1 MFDESDLTEP
11 VIRVLTEKQLQQLKE
26 RKLVEESDF
35 ELTRQLF
42 MSVEEKT
49 DKSTQIK
56 SNKIKNNKKENHT
69 KIILDKQQ
77 NT

>member
-11 VIRVLTEKQLQQLKE
+11 VIRVLTEKQLHQLKE
-26 RKLVEESDF
+26 RELVEESDF